1 MGRYIMGN
9 KRSYEKYS
17 KFIFRNTIVLGTYT
31 LAFDD
36 TAWMFYY
43 WIYFFTNKS
52 MHFYCFLVSLRIT

>member
-1 MGRYIMGN
+1 MNYQTEIWP
-9 KRSYEKYS
+9 
-17 KFIFRNTIVLGTYT
+17 TILLGTYT
-31 LAFDD
+31 FAFDD